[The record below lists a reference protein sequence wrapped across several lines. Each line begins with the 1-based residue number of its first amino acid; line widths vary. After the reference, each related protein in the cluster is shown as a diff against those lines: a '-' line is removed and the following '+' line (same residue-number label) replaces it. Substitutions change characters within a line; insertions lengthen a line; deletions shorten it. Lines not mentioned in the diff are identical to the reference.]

1 MCRREPL
8 RYGSSAQGSAFVKPW
23 RLQLKPAR
31 DITDPRLVKA
41 LAHPLRVRILG
52 LLEDHVAS
60 PSELAQKLHAPLGN
74 VSYHVRILASLNLI
88 RLVSEKPRRGSVGH
102 HYTEAAMP
110 VIRDEAWSNVPDI
123 VKNAMVAAALEQ
135 AGATISAAATAGGF
149 NRAEAHLSRVQLLL
163 DSDGGLSLA
172 DETRRWMERVD
183 EIGRESAERLAADA
197 PERGDHATMVTMFF
211 ESPPSDDDDRGAED
225 MEHRRSP
232 DASQP
237 RSNAA

>member
-1 MCRREPL
+1 MCPKEPL

-52 LLEDHVAS
+52 LLEDQVAS

-88 RLVSEKPRRGSVGH
+88 RLVSETPRRGSVEH
-102 HYTEAAMP
+102 HYTAVAMP
-110 VIRDEAWSNVPDI
+110 VISDEAWSNVPDI

-149 NRAEAHLSRVQLLL
+149 NRPEAHLSRVQLLL
-163 DSDGGLSLA
+163 DSEGWHA
-172 DETRRWMERVD
+172 MAEETRRWMERVD
-183 EIGRESAERLAADA
+183 EIGREAAERLGDG
-197 PERGDHATMVTMFF
+197 PGRGDHATMVTMFF
-211 ESPPSDDDDRGAED
+211 ESPPGDEDGSGAED

-232 DASQP
+232 DASQQ
-237 RSNAA
+237 RSTAA